1 MAAIARLARRLSRE
15 RGAELI
21 EMAIVTPILMMI
33 LAGIF
38 DFGMMFRSWEVVTN
52 AAREGARIGIL
63 GSYSSEDI
71 RLRVLEYMRASGV
84 ANACNLEEVA
94 PDEACTMDGTS
105 CAVCIRDMGV
115 AIEDGTIG
123 TKSVTVISRQQLPS
137 LSVIGTFFGGV
148 GAFSD
153 GVDVA
158 GTSMM
163 RTEVAATPS
172 P

>member
-1 MAAIARLARRLSRE
+1 MLSRQ

-21 EMAIVTPILMMI
+21 ELAIVTPILMMI

-38 DFGMMFRSWEVVTN
+38 DFGMMFRGWEVVTN

-71 RLRVLEYMRASGV
+71 RLRVLAYMNASGV
-84 ANACNLEEVA
+84 ASTCGFPAGG
-94 PDEACTMDGTS
+94 ACTLNAAFPECT
-105 CAVCIRDMGV
+105 VCIQDIDV
-115 AIEDGTIG
+115 PIEDGTIG
-123 TKSVTVISRQQLPS
+123 TKSVTVISRRQLPS
-137 LSVIGTFFGGV
+137 LSVIGTFFGGS
-148 GAFSD
+148 FSS
-153 GVDVA
+153 VEVA

-163 RTEVAATPS
+163 RTEVAATS